1 MVDSSENILVEF
13 DYNNIVIVDPNKVI
27 DADGN
32 SKERLINHEN
42 LVMYANL
49 ECKPIPRTKLAIGS
63 DNNDI
68 IRNTSIAAINFLK
81 PGGKEFLDNSYT
93 DEITGK
99 DTLKGMGDNQV
110 KVDSFKNPDKDDE
123 FYTRQTLI
131 SGGKHGAVDNGLL
144 GIVSINI
151 KQNTSFT
158 PTVTIEL
165 EDIKGRAL
173 FEGGDNSPYAVFF
186 NLPYPV
192 FYLTIKG
199 FFGKAVRY
207 SLMLENFTSRYNTSS
222 GNFHI
227 TLKMITYK
235 YNVLNEVS
243 MAAALATPHMY
254 TNNLPIKGS
263 EGGPSQSTTVNDLP
277 VQKGTQKIK
286 EMYSEYKSK
295 GLIPNDFPEITIMQ
309 MYYRLEFFIKNY
321 LESFIQ
327 QNMAPL
333 NDFEF
338 YSKKLKEYQPDLQI
352 EDIIILD

>member
-1 MVDSSENILVEF
+1 
-13 DYNNIVIVDPNKVI
+13 
-27 DADGN
+27 
-32 SKERLINHEN
+32 
-42 LVMYANL
+42 MYANL
-49 ECKPIPRTKLAIGS
+49 ECKPIPRTKLALGV
-63 DNNDI
+63 DNDDI
-68 IRNTSIAAINFLK
+68 IRNTSIASINFLK

-110 KVDSFKNPDKDDE
+110 KVDTFKNPNKDDD
-123 FYTRQTLI
+123 FYSRQTML
-131 SGGKHGAVDNGLL
+131 SGGKYGSVDNGLL

-158 PTVTIEL
+158 PTITIEL

-186 NLPYPV
+186 NLPYPI

-207 SLMLENFTSRYNTSS
+207 SLMLENFTSRYNTGS

-235 YNVLNEVS
+235 YNVLNEVT

-254 TNNLPIKGS
+254 TNTLPVKGN
-263 EGGPSQSTTVNDLP
+263 EGGPSQSTTLNDLP
-277 VQKGTQKIK
+277 VQKGTQ
-286 EMYSEYKSK
+286 
-295 GLIPNDFPEITIMQ
+295 
-309 MYYRLEFFIKNY
+309 
-321 LESFIQ
+321 
-327 QNMAPL
+327 
-333 NDFEF
+333 
-338 YSKKLKEYQPDLQI
+338 
-352 EDIIILD
+352 